1 MKKFLTFFA
10 GLVLVLFSVG
20 VNAATV
26 TVQWNAVDTATG
38 YRVYYGTQERVYIQP
53 KEAGL
58 DAGNSTTYSLTIPQ
72 VNDDVGYHFAVTA
85 YNQYGESDYSLEAIG
100 TITGGHAI
108 PAVPVM
114 TRMTIRYDNGDIVE
128 FDYIARTV
136 TTTPSGGVPKTQTF

>member
-85 YNQYGESDYSLEAIG
+85 YNQYGESDYSIEAIG
-100 TITGGHAI
+100 MITGAH
-108 PAVPVM
+108 AVPANPLM
-114 TRMTIRYDNGDIVE
+114 TRITTVYDNGDVVDI
-128 FDYIARTV
+128 DLIHRTV
-136 TTTPSGGVPKTQTF
+136 TTTPAGGSPTTQTF